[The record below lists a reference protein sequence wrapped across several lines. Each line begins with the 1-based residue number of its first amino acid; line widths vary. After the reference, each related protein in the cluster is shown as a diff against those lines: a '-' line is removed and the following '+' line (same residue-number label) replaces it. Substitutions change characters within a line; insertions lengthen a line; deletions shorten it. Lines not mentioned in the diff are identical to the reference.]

1 MTGLLNPCPI
11 GSLGARLRQPIAQRW
26 THQMAFTTPEDANS
40 APCDKP
46 AAINCTK
53 VDTQNGVSG
62 MLVAGSSD
70 V

>member
-11 GSLGARLRQPIAQRW
+11 GSLGARLRQPIARQI
-26 THQMAFTTPEDANS
+26 AFTTPEDANS

-53 VDTQNGVSG
+53 VDTQNGISG